1 MLRAIAAHAGQPPAP
16 HDVWSAWNADPL
28 VIAGLLLAAWGYLRG
43 RRVPAGRADG
53 RDWLFAGGLAAVAV
67 AILSPVDAVSASLA
81 SAHMIQHML
90 LVLVAAP
97 LLALS
102 APSSTVLRGTP
113 LRLRRALLLTPRRL
127 GLRGR
132 AAAFLRQ
139 PVTVALLHV
148 GALWSWHAA
157 ALYDAALIHPPLHA
171 LEHATFLV
179 TGVLFWHVVVGG
191 RGAAR
196 TSPGLGVLLVFGM
209 SLQGVLL
216 SLLLTFAGAPWY
228 DQYAST
234 TAAWNLDPL
243 ADQQLAGVIM
253 WIPGG
258 FVYLLTALTLLIG
271 WVRTTDGFPEATEG
285 PVHDAGGAGGAIVR
299 PDTTTHAQVKAPA
312 SE

>member
-1 MLRAIAAHAGQPPAP
+1 MLRAVAAHAGQPPAP

-28 VIAGLLLAAWGYLRG
+28 ITAGLILAAWVYLRG
-43 RRVPAGRADG
+43 RRVPAGRAD
-53 RDWLFAGGLAAVAV
+53 RRRAVLFAGGLAAVAV
-67 AILSPVDAVSASLA
+67 AILSPLDAVSAALA
-81 SAHMIQHML
+81 SAHMVQHML

-102 APSSTVLRGTP
+102 APSSLLLRGTP
-113 LRLRRALLLTPRRL
+113 LRLRRALLLAPRRL

-148 GALWSWHAA
+148 GALWAWHAA
-157 ALYDAALIHPPLHA
+157 ALYDAALSHPPLHA

-179 TGVLFWHVVVGG
+179 TGVLFWHVVVGA
-191 RGAAR
+191 RGGAR
-196 TSPGLGVLLVFGM
+196 TSQGLGVMLVFGM

-258 FVYLLTALTLLIG
+258 FVYLATALILLVSWI
-271 WVRTTDGFPEATEG
+271 RTTDGSPEATEG
-285 PVHDAGGAGGAIVR
+285 PVAEEDGAMVW
-299 PDTTTHAQVKAPA
+299 PDSTTDAQVTAPVR
-312 SE
+312 E